1 MSLDP
6 APVRD
11 WLLAQAL
18 LAAPVESLLE
28 GCAERIVE
36 IGIPLLRGHISA
48 TTLHPQFASV
58 GYTWRRDPGIEEAE
72 RYQHETQ
79 NLPRWQV
86 SPLQPIVRGEVP
98 QVRHRLDDGADVKT
112 YPVLGE
118 FRAMGGTDYLALGS
132 IFGTGGVPPSEVKTG
147 MLTSW
152 VTDRPGGFTEA
163 DLAALE
169 RVQPALAS
177 ATRTAL
183 NMEIAETVM
192 ATYLG
197 PDAGAR
203 VLDGEVRRGHM
214 QVISSAI
221 LFADLRG
228 FTVLSD
234 TMDRAELVPMLND
247 YLAAMA
253 DPVDSQGGQ
262 VLKFLGDGM
271 LAIFALE
278 SAESADAGKAC
289 DRAMAAAGQALDA
302 AAALNAERAAA
313 GQPVM
318 SLDIALHLGDVLYGN
333 VGSEQRLDFTV
344 IGPAVNAAS
353 RIEALCGDLD
363 CPLLISGAFVTA
375 AGTGAGFRSLGRHT
389 LRGIR
394 EPEELFTADAATPGG
409 VRSMRY

>member
-1 MSLDP
+1 MSHDP

-11 WLLAQAL
+11 WLLDQAL
-18 LAAPVESLLE
+18 LAAPVDALLE
-28 GCAERIVE
+28 GCAERIE
-36 IGIPLLRGHISA
+36 KIGIPLLRGHISA
-48 TTLHPQFASV
+48 TTLHPEFASV
-58 GYTWRRDPGIEEAE
+58 GYTWHRDPGLEETA

-79 NLPRWQV
+79 HIRRWQV
-86 SPLQPIVRGEVP
+86 SPLLPIARGEAAR
-98 QVRHRLDDGADVKT
+98 VRHRLDESADVKT

-118 FRAMGGTDYLALGS
+118 FRAMGGTDYVALGS
-132 IFGTGGVPPSEVKTG
+132 VFGTGGVPPSEVKSG

-152 VTDRPGGFTEA
+152 VTDRPGGFTED
-163 DLAALE
+163 DLSALE
-169 RVQPALAS
+169 RIQPALGS

-183 NMEIAETVM
+183 NMEIADTVM

-214 QVISSAI
+214 QVIGSAI

-228 FTVLSD
+228 FTTLSD
-234 TMDRAELVPMLND
+234 TLDRSELVPMLNA

-253 DPVDSQGGQ
+253 DPVDAQGGQ

-278 SAESADAGKAC
+278 SAEAGDACA
-289 DRAMAAAGQALDA
+289 RALAAAGHALDA
-302 AAALNAERAAA
+302 TAALNAERAAA

-333 VGSEQRLDFTV
+333 VGSERRLDFTV

-353 RIEALCGDLD
+353 RIESLCGELD

-375 AGTGAGFRSLGRHT
+375 AGPGAGFRSLGRHI

-394 EPEELFTADAATPGG
+394 EPEELFTADTATPGG